1 MRYGVLNRGQ
11 IEEIESQLV
20 ICEHCL
26 SYVKDYDLY
35 SDGCDVCKNNTYL
48 VQ

>member
-1 MRYGVLNRGQ
+1 MGKVEKLL
-11 IEEIESQLV
+11 EV